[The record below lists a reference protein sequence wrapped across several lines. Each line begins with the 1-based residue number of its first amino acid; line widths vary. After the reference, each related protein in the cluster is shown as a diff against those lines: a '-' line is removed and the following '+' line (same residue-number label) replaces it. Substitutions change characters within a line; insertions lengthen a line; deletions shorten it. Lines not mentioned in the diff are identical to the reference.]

1 MSGSHSMDGHG
12 PVATVSEAQGR
23 GHASLERVLP
33 PMASA
38 YDFLRNQYVYI
49 IVSARARGLSVG
61 VNLNPER
68 RCNFDCL
75 YCEVPRPLPG
85 GNVPVDVEVMARE
98 VEQTL
103 EYVQSE
109 RLRQH
114 PVLGTLPREFVQFRH
129 VSLSGLGE
137 PTLCP
142 NFVDVVQTLAHLRVL
157 GRRPYFHLV
166 LVTNGSQLD
175 QPNVQSG
182 LKYFMAS
189 DEIWIKLDAGT
200 PEYFLQ
206 INRTP
211 VAYDKILHNILLIGR
226 QRPVVIQSLFV
237 AVDGEEPP
245 ARQIE
250 QYAQR
255 LKELKQAGAQIA
267 LVQIYSATRPTH
279 QPACSHLPLKSL
291 SRIAQIVRCATELP
305 VEVF

>member
-1 MSGSHSMDGHG
+1 MAAA
-12 PVATVSEAQGR
+12 PENR
-23 GHASLERVLP
+23 GHSGTSVPGSMTLKP
-33 PMASA
+33 SA
-38 YDFLRNQYVYI
+38 YDFLQNRYVYV

-75 YCEVPRPLPG
+75 YCEVPRPFSSNNP
-85 GNVPVDVEVMARE
+85 PVEVEVMARE
-98 VEQTL
+98 VEETL
-103 EYVQSE
+103 AYVQSD

-129 VSLSGLGE
+129 VALSGLGE

-142 NFVDVVQTLAHLRVL
+142 NFVEVVQALAHLRVL
-157 GRRPYFHLV
+157 GRQCYFHLV

-175 QPNVQSG
+175 QPNVQAG
-182 LKYFMAS
+182 LKYFLPA

-200 PEYFLQ
+200 PEYYHK

-211 VAYDKILHNILLIGR
+211 VPYEKILHNILLLGR

-237 AVDGEEPP
+237 AVDGEDPP

-255 LKELKQAGAQIA
+255 LKELKQNGAQIA
-267 LVQIYSATRPTH
+267 LVQVYSATRPTH

-291 SRIAQIVRCATELP
+291 SRISQIVRCAAEVP

>member
-1 MSGSHSMDGHG
+1 MGAPTAAANVPDLQGNGIEGLASPLPAMS
-12 PVATVSEAQGR
+12 
-23 GHASLERVLP
+23 
-33 PMASA
+33 SA
-38 YDFLRNQYVYI
+38 YDFLQNQYVYV

-75 YCEVPRPLPG
+75 YCEVPRPMAG
-85 GNVPVDVEVMARE
+85 GNPPVNVEVMARE
-98 VEQTL
+98 VERTL
-103 EYVQSE
+103 AYVQSN
-109 RLRQH
+109 RLQQH

-129 VSLSGLGE
+129 LALSGLGE

-142 NFVDVVQTLAHLRVL
+142 NFVEVVQTLVHLRAL
-157 GRRPYFHLV
+157 GRLPYFHLV

-175 QPNVQSG
+175 HPSVQAG
-182 LKYFMAS
+182 LKYFTAT

-200 PEYFLQ
+200 PEYFLK

-211 VAYDKILHNILLIGR
+211 VPYEKILNNILLVGR

-237 AVDGEEPP
+237 SVEGEEPP

-250 QYAQR
+250 QYAMR
-255 LKELKQAGAQIA
+255 LKQLKQDGAQIS
-267 LVQIYSATRPTH
+267 LVQVYSATRPTH

-291 SRIAQIVRCATELP
+291 SRIAQIVRCTTELP

>member
-1 MSGSHSMDGHG
+1 MSGPTPAAIVPDPQG
-12 PVATVSEAQGR
+12 PRPTP
-23 GHASLERVLP
+23 LERALP
-33 PMASA
+33 SLSSA
-38 YDFLRNQYVYI
+38 YDFLQNQYVYV

-85 GNVPVDVEVMARE
+85 GNPPVDVEIMARE
-98 VEQTL
+98 VERTL
-103 EYVQSE
+103 EYVQSD

-129 VSLSGLGE
+129 LALSGLGE

-157 GRRPYFHLV
+157 GRRPFFHLV

-182 LKYFMAS
+182 LKYFTPS

-200 PEYFLQ
+200 PEYYLK

-211 VAYDKILHNILLIGR
+211 VPYEKILHNILLVGR

-255 LKELKQAGAQIA
+255 LKELKLAGAQIA

>member
-1 MSGSHSMDGHG
+1 
-12 PVATVSEAQGR
+12 
-23 GHASLERVLP
+23 
-33 PMASA
+33 
-38 YDFLRNQYVYI
+38 
-49 IVSARARGLSVG
+49 VG

-85 GNVPVDVEVMARE
+85 GNPPVDVEVMAAE
-98 VEQTL
+98 VERTL
-103 EYVQSE
+103 DYVQSD

-129 VSLSGLGE
+129 VALSGLGE

-157 GRRPYFHLV
+157 GRRPYFHFV

-182 LKYFMAS
+182 LKYFTAN

-200 PEYFLQ
+200 PEYYLK

-211 VAYDKILHNILLIGR
+211 VAYDKILQNILLVGR

-237 AVDGEEPP
+237 SVDGEEPP

-305 VEVF
+305 VEMTPVIFALA

>member
-1 MSGSHSMDGHG
+1 M
-12 PVATVSEAQGR
+12 PKV
-23 GHASLERVLP
+23 
-33 PMASA
+33 ASA
-38 YDFLRNQYVYI
+38 YDFLANQYVYV

-61 VNLNPER
+61 VNLNPAR

-75 YCEVPRPLPG
+75 YCEVPRPFPG
-85 GNVPVDVEVMARE
+85 DNVPVEVEVMARE

-103 EYVQSE
+103 EYVQSD

-129 VSLSGLGE
+129 VALSGLGE

-157 GRRPYFHLV
+157 GRHPYFHLV
-166 LVTNGSQLD
+166 LLTNGSQLD
-175 QPNVQSG
+175 QPSVQAG
-182 LKYFMAS
+182 LKYFLNS
-189 DEIWIKLDAGT
+189 DEIWIKLDAGS
-200 PEYFLQ
+200 PEYFLK

-211 VAYDKILHNILLIGR
+211 VPYEKILQNILLIGR

-237 AVDGEEPP
+237 AMDGEEPP

-255 LKELKQAGAQIA
+255 LKDLKQAGAQIA
-267 LVQIYSATRPTH
+267 QVQIYSATRPTH